1 MLSYEACVVKD
12 LCDAR
17 ADLRVGVAG
26 IKDKVV
32 ETAEKPEDFAT
43 VGDMMKVVRLA
54 KIEQQ
59 LKEGNT
65 EVGVGSIVEKIT
77 ETAEKNRQQDPVDK
91 VGQAAIAGS
100 IETTALQSSN
110 PEVGQKVGLA
120 KIKDDLI
127 RTAEGAQDKEEA
139 GDIIKIGVH
148 GIKDAILETIKVEQK
163 EDRAGKVIKSIGDVI
178 NDDGVIKIGVH
189 GIKDAILETIK
200 VREDERTN
208 SRSFQK
214 VGTDKLVAEI
224 GGKIVNK
231 SIAENVANVGAAS
244 VADNISKNIAK
255 NDKGTSSSVGAA
267 RVVDEIAQ
275 NLGKNSDHS
284 VSYSSDKSGVPNFG
298 VAGVAQSIEK
308 QLVDRQFER
317 AQRVIKQML
326 HSVKGRPFN
335 KPKKEKEIEQF
346 GDKIR
351 VRVNRIKDRVDLNRH
366 SQEINEV

>member
-1 MLSYEACVVKD
+1 M
-12 LCDAR
+12 
-17 ADLRVGVAG
+17 
-26 IKDKVV
+26 
-32 ETAEKPEDFAT
+32 
-43 VGDMMKVVRLA
+43 
-54 KIEQQ
+54 
-59 LKEGNT
+59 
-65 EVGVGSIVEKIT
+65 
-77 ETAEKNRQQDPVDK
+77 
-91 VGQAAIAGS
+91 
-100 IETTALQSSN
+100 
-110 PEVGQKVGLA
+110 GQKVGLA

-139 GDIIKIGVH
+139 GDIIKIVVH

-163 EDRAGKVIKSIGDVI
+163 EDRAGKIIKSIGDVINDDGVIKIGVHGIKDAILETIKVDKNEDRAGKVIKSIGDVI